1 MSVLYS
7 LKHRFI
13 VGSILSSISASQML
27 VYMFPAPKQH
37 LRGGDIFETLDDMDK
52 AMTGWL
58 DTTDFW
64 GQGTENRRTRLTV
77 QYMSQ
82 LAWVICGGFHG
93 VQDSSRGL
101 VGCDDV

>member
-1 MSVLYS
+1 
-7 LKHRFI
+7 
-13 VGSILSSISASQML
+13 
-27 VYMFPAPKQH
+27 MFPAPKQH

-93 VQDSSRGL
+93 DKIQVVVLWVVTTCNDVVRYQHFRGP
-101 VGCDDV
+101 